1 MGGHTSSVG
10 SLIMARTPTALLV
23 SLIGLALSGCM
34 ASSARGS
41 RTESAVPAP
50 SSATASPKIV
60 AQTLGSGDVFEVRV
74 VGEEELSG
82 TYRVASDGAVAFP
95 FCGKVV
101 LGGMTAPE
109 ASETLTGCL
118 AAGYIKNPQV
128 TVFIKEQN
136 SKKVF
141 VFGEVSKAG
150 TFVFEDGMN
159 VIQAITLAEGF
170 SKLAA
175 KNNVVVT
182 RNVDGRE
189 KKIRV
194 RVDDIGTGRQENF
207 LLQPGDIVFVPESF
221 F

>member
-1 MGGHTSSVG
+1 MSGRSFDVG
-10 SLIMARTPTALLV
+10 DFIMARRTTALLLL
-23 SLIGLALSGCM
+23 SLGLALSGCM
-34 ASSARGS
+34 ASSARSS
-41 RTESAVPAP
+41 RTEPASASFSSNGEVP
-50 SSATASPKIV
+50 KVV

-82 TYRVASDGAVAFP
+82 AYRVASDGAVAFP
-95 FCGKVV
+95 FCGRVI

-118 AAGYIKNPQV
+118 GNGYIKNPQV

-141 VFGEVSKAG
+141 VFGEVSKPG

-159 VIQAITLAEGF
+159 VIQAITMAEGF

-189 KKIRV
+189 RKIRV

-207 LLQPGDIVFVPESF
+207 LLVPGDIVFVPESF

>member
-1 MGGHTSSVG
+1 MSGRSFDVGGF
-10 SLIMARTPTALLV
+10 IMTRRSTALLA
-23 SLIGLALSGCM
+23 LILGLASSGCM
-34 ASSARGS
+34 ASSARGGRAEPAS
-41 RTESAVPAP
+41 ASFSPNTEVP
-50 SSATASPKIV
+50 KVV

-82 TYRVASDGAVAFP
+82 AYRVASDGAVAFP
-95 FCGKVV
+95 FCGKVA

-109 ASETLTGCL
+109 ASETLTSCL
-118 AAGYIKNPQV
+118 SAGYIKNPQV

-141 VFGEVSKAG
+141 VFGEVSKPG

-182 RNVDGRE
+182 RNVEGRE
-189 KKIRV
+189 KRIRV

-207 LLQPGDIVFVPESF
+207 LLLPGDIVFVPESF